1 MEKTTNN
8 QLLPAGTGPERAPI
22 SKVCDGPVPAG
33 KKTSPVVP
41 TGDCPNAEVPQR
53 PVRRSFLA
61 DYKLQ
66 ILQRFP
72 DNKNCRKIGTFV
84 GKAS

>member
-1 MEKTTNN
+1 MEKTLND

-22 SKVCDGPVPAG
+22 SKVSGGPVPAG
-33 KKTSPVVP
+33 KKTSPP
-41 TGDCPNAEVPQR
+41 GSPGDRPDAEVPER

-66 ILQRFP
+66 ILRQPERALP
-72 DNKNCRKIGTFV
+72 DPAGLFR
-84 GKAS
+84 